1 MLRTGPTTTVEL
13 ADGDDRLLTDAEE
26 SVVEIAVAGL
36 TLAVC
41 EVLVTVAVSLESVGD
56 ASAVKLLALSTELLP
71 ELREVIE
78 TLGFIGITL
87 DAVLETL
94 DGKDDE
100 LKAGDTLGVERLD
113 IVDAETI
120 ELLVVFI
127 ETLLGVPT
135 IPAEEL

>member
-1 MLRTGPTTTVEL
+1 LLRTGPTTTVEL